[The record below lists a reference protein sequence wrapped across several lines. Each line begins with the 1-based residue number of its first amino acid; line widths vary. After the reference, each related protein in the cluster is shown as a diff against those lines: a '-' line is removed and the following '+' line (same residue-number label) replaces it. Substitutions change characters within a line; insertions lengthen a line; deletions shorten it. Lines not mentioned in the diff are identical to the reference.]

1 MSAHQSE
8 SGPLVNQS
16 ESQALANQ
24 PESGPLAHQSE
35 SEALPRQLKLRLLLA
50 YDGSG
55 FRGFA
60 LNPGVRTVA
69 GVLTQALQKILKQ
82 EISLTCAGRTD
93 AGVHAWGQVVSFEVE
108 IGDIRL
114 DLDRLR
120 DSLNKMCG
128 PEVVV
133 RQADWA
139 SADFDAR
146 RYATKRIYRY
156 RILNQPVPDPFKS
169 GFVWH
174 LPAELDVE
182 SMNQAAQFVVGEHD
196 FASFCRQSD
205 DKSLVRRVVNASWTR
220 QAEARE
226 VMLEIAASAFC
237 HQMVRSL
244 VGTFVEVGLRR
255 RSPESLLDVIAAK
268 DRHAAG
274 NLAPPQGLCLWE
286 VVYGDA
292 PALPGFVQRPYC

>member
-1 MSAHQSE
+1 VLAEQAE
-8 SGPLVNQS
+8 PEALVNQ
-16 ESQALANQ
+16 AG
-24 PESGPLAHQSE
+24 PESLASQSQLKPE
-35 SEALPRQLKLRLLLA
+35 LPVGATSQRRKLRLLLA

-69 GVLTQALQKILKQ
+69 GVLSQALQKILRQ
-82 EISLTCAGRTD
+82 DISLTCAGRTD
-93 AGVHAWGQVVSFEVE
+93 AGVHAWGQVVSFEAE
-108 IGDIRL
+108 IGDAGL
-114 DLDRLR
+114 DLARLR

-128 PEVVV
+128 PEIVV
-133 RQADWA
+133 RQANWA
-139 SADFDAR
+139 AADFDAR
-146 RYATKRIYRY
+146 RDATQRIYRY

-196 FASFCRQSD
+196 FASFCRQSNGE
-205 DKSLVRRVVNASWTR
+205 SLVRRVISASWQKQT
-220 QAEARE
+220 E
-226 VMLEIAASAFC
+226 VGEVVLEIAASAFC

-244 VGTFVEVGLRR
+244 VGTFVEAGLHR
-255 RSPESLLDVIAAK
+255 RSPASLPAVIAAK

-274 NLAPPQGLCLWE
+274 NLAPPQGLYLWE
-286 VVYGDA
+286 VVYDH
-292 PALPGFVQRPYC
+292 ALSLA